1 MHKSLSEKQK
11 YQLCKEMYCS
21 GSGKAFP
28 RSIFAETNTKVSRLT
43 DHIYLHLDFLSIAFT
58 SKRYFLIFFIEEY
71 TKSGRAHR
79 SMMPSAVDTAE
90 GRAAPIIF
98 DIESVSDTSDITIRL
113 TDQIISIFLS
123 IFTPLFYVSYN
134 SYILLLSLIK
144 VNIL

>member
-1 MHKSLSEKQK
+1 
-11 YQLCKEMYCS
+11 
-21 GSGKAFP
+21 
-28 RSIFAETNTKVSRLT
+28 
-43 DHIYLHLDFLSIAFT
+43 
-58 SKRYFLIFFIEEY
+58 
-71 TKSGRAHR
+71 
-79 SMMPSAVDTAE
+79 MPSAVDTAE
-90 GRAAPIIF
+90 GRTAPIIF

>member
-1 MHKSLSEKQK
+1 
-11 YQLCKEMYCS
+11 MYCS

-28 RSIFAETNTKVSRLT
+28 RSIFAEIKTKVSKLT

-98 DIESVSDTSDITIRL
+98 DIESVSDTRDITIRL
-113 TDQIISIFLS
+113 NGQISSIFLFIS
-123 IFTPLFYVSYN
+123 TPRFMYCIIVIFYNYV
-134 SYILLLSLIK
+134 
-144 VNIL
+144 